1 MRFFRQRNLRPRSA
15 RNTKRNVDCCVT
27 VLIRHGR
34 RFKPALNNSVIC
46 CEPDQAGP
54 PYGEPQK
61 RRDRAVR
68 SSGEL
73 FTAKGVCN
81 DGSSVRSPK
90 MSSRLRIKQVLVV
103 AGILCLLALLI
114 GTAAIYWRLRQRDE
128 ALRPTTA
135 KLESLQAVANAAQSK
150 ADQLHEYLLPDELT
164 SALAQPN
171 NFRVYRTLANIPD
184 SVRSAFAK
192 AADENS
198 FLMADPNGRWES
210 TDVIRDPQ
218 LPRRRL
224 SVCGR

>member
-1 MRFFRQRNLRPRSA
+1 
-15 RNTKRNVDCCVT
+15 
-27 VLIRHGR
+27 
-34 RFKPALNNSVIC
+34 
-46 CEPDQAGP
+46 
-54 PYGEPQK
+54 
-61 RRDRAVR
+61 
-68 SSGEL
+68 
-73 FTAKGVCN
+73 
-81 DGSSVRSPK
+81 

-114 GTAAIYWRLRQRDE
+114 GTAAIYWWLRQRDE

-135 KLESLQAVANAAQSK
+135 KLESLQAAANAAQSK

-164 SALAQPN
+164 IALAQPN
-171 NFRVYRTLANIPD
+171 NFRVYRTVANIPD

-224 SVCGR
+224 ASAAVSEELYLLFYEHGGIGKNDNVAVFRISDDHAEPIWHAYVAHDVGNPTALAKALQEKSYREAPFF